1 MGRFPYSPVLTLHRT
16 RTQIFISFL
25 VVMGVVLLVS
35 GQYLYRNVSQLI
47 LSNAEAQVGETADQ
61 ISARLDAVL
70 SEVDTLTLQLAMDP
84 RVQGMLLKIYRNQA
98 VSVDDRLSLR
108 PITEN
113 LMAFSWAIE
122 GVEIYAD
129 RSPLYPLDLPRLHNR
144 VDEDT
149 IRIADERGGP
159 LVWRGP
165 IRRNPDQL
173 LAIRQVPLEDEKLKG
188 GGYIVAWVR
197 SSILDFIR
205 TEFSSPTG
213 MLVRVYD
220 ENGTILAESHSAAE
234 TAGDQAAGATGW
246 DLAAGNEEAYLK
258 IDRRSSVTNWSISI
272 LVPKHNL
279 TGGLELFRRA
289 LVWSLLVGTAVS
301 LLLMG
306 VVSGMITRPI
316 RRLRRIM
323 HATVSPLPKP
333 NDESYFNFEINELNR
348 AYNKLVAQLHH
359 LVDTVY
365 EKERLRNIAEIRML
379 QAQINPHFLFN
390 TLDSLYWNLVAR
402 GEEESAAMVSAFSK
416 LFRYSIQSTGEDDG
430 VTLADEIEHIRQYL
444 TVMQY
449 RLRNRLSWDCR
460 TDPDCLQM
468 SLPRLLIQPI
478 VENAISHGIEPK
490 MGDGRVSVTVRKA
503 SGEDGPL
510 LVIVVKDNGT
520 GMPPEK
526 LQALRSRLDHPLPAD
541 ETPTRGIGLWNV
553 QQRIRLFYGRDCR
566 LEIESVPGEGT
577 TVVMKLPEGRVA
589 P

>member
-1 MGRFPYSPVLTLHRT
+1 MGRSFSVLTLHRT
-16 RTQIFISFL
+16 RTQILISFL
-25 VVMGVVLLVS
+25 VVMGVVLFVS

-47 LSNAEAQVGETADQ
+47 LSNAEAQVGEIANQ

-84 RVQGMLLKIYRNQA
+84 RVQDMLLKIYRNQA

-129 RSPLYPLDLPRLHNR
+129 RDPLYPLDLPRLHDWVGENA
-144 VDEDT
+144 
-149 IRIADERGGP
+149 IRIAEERGGP
-159 LVWRGP
+159 LVWRGQ
-165 IRRNPDQL
+165 IRRNPGQL

-197 SSILDFIR
+197 PSILDFIR
-205 TEFSSPTG
+205 TEFPSHTG

-220 ENGTILAESHSAAE
+220 ENGTVVAESDSVAEAAGG
-234 TAGDQAAGATGW
+234 AAAGAAKW
-246 DLAAGNEEAYLK
+246 DLAAGDGDAYLK

-272 LVPKHNL
+272 LVPKHTL

-306 VVSGMITRPI
+306 VVSEMITRPI
-316 RRLRRIM
+316 RRLRRVM
-323 HATVSPLPKP
+323 HASVSPLPKP
-333 NDESYFNFEINELNR
+333 NEETYFNFEINELNR
-348 AYNKLVAQLHH
+348 AYNKLVAELHH

-402 GEEESAAMVSAFSK
+402 DEADSAAMVSAFSK
-416 LFRYSIQSTGEDDG
+416 LFRYSIQSAGGDDG
-430 VTLADEIEHIRQYL
+430 VTLADEIEHVRQYL
-444 TVMQY
+444 TVMHY
-449 RLRNRLSWDCR
+449 RLRSRLSWDCSI
-460 TDPDCLQM
+460 DPDCLQQR
-468 SLPRLLIQPI
+468 LPKLLIQPL

-490 MGDGRVSVTVRKA
+490 IGVGHVSVTVRKA
-503 SGEDGPL
+503 SGEDGPM
-510 LVIVVKDNGT
+510 LVISVKDNGT
-520 GMPPEK
+520 GMTPERLQELRNK
-526 LQALRSRLDHPLPAD
+526 LNNPRHVA

-553 QQRIRLFYGRDCR
+553 QQRIRLFYGHDCQ
-566 LEIESVPGEGT
+566 LEMESVPGKGT
-577 TVVMKLPEGRVA
+577 TVTIKLPWGRLA

>member
-1 MGRFPYSPVLTLHRT
+1 MGQFSSVLTFHRT
-16 RTQIFISFL
+16 RTQILISFL

-47 LSNAEAQVGETADQ
+47 LSNAEAQVGETANQ

-84 RVQGMLLKIYRNQA
+84 RVQEMLLKIYRNKA

-129 RSPLYPLDLPRLHNR
+129 RDPLYPLDLPRLHDR
-144 VDEDT
+144 VGEDA
-149 IRIADERGGP
+149 IRIAEERGGP
-159 LVWRGP
+159 LVWRGQ

-173 LAIRQVPLEDEKLKG
+173 LAIRQVPLEEEKLKG

-197 SSILDFIR
+197 PSILDFIR
-205 TEFSSPTG
+205 TEFPTHTG

-220 ENGTILAESHSAAE
+220 ENGTVVAESDSAAE
-234 TAGDQAAGATGW
+234 MAGEAAAGATGW
-246 DLAAGNEEAYLK
+246 DLAAGNEDAYLK

-272 LVPKHNL
+272 LVPKHTL

-289 LVWSLLVGTAVS
+289 LLWSLLVGTVVS

-333 NDESYFNFEINELNR
+333 NEETYFNFEINELNR
-348 AYNKLVAQLHH
+348 AYNKLVAELHH

-402 GEEESAAMVSAFSK
+402 DETDSAAMVSAFSK
-416 LFRYSIQSTGEDDG
+416 LFRYSIQSTGQDDG
-430 VTLADEIEHIRQYL
+430 VTLADEIEHVRQYL

-449 RLRNRLSWDCR
+449 RLRNRLSWDCSI
-460 TDPDCLQM
+460 DPECMQQR
-468 SLPRLLIQPI
+468 LPKLLIQPL

-490 MGDGRVSVTVRKA
+490 VGVGHVSVTVRKA
-503 SGEDGPL
+503 DGDDGPM
-510 LVIVVKDNGT
+510 LVIGVKDNGT
-520 GMPPEK
+520 GMTPER
-526 LQALRSRLDHPLPAD
+526 LRELRIRLDNPLHVA

-553 QQRIRLFYGRDCR
+553 QQRIRLFYGHDCQ
-566 LEIESVPGEGT
+566 LEMDSVPGKGT
-577 TVVMKLPEGRVA
+577 TVIMKLPWGRLA